1 MVTRAFC
8 AAAIGAVV
16 LLATTASASPAIT
29 RTTPPSVIGLIGD
42 DGLNPLHAEFATRDG
57 RDPRYPRGMP
67 RAVRVELPREGDFAT
82 RLAELQAGPL
92 GHPTPGTL
100 YAVGGTRLLV
110 YTVGGGSVLSDRA
123 HGTGVAA
130 SAAGL
135 RTGTASDALVVFV
148 AGTTAAAYEW
158 LAEQSWIDVAST
170 SVYSIR
176 TTEQCAGAAATRR
189 MYRNGGLLFSSSGNT
204 QDVLEPLSI
213 PNGLPEV
220 YQVGGVDASGRT
232 WLPPHPEQSEPAF
245 VVANV
250 IRPYESGA
258 RFSFRAASGDSLN
271 GSQPF
276 GGTSGATPTVAGYAS
291 RLIAQARAVLHSAGG
306 RIGQNLAVAGPGAH
320 RRTRGPLADG
330 RFTRDELVRILHNT
344 ARPAEPASAGRY
356 AIEGYGA
363 TDNRSFTTALAVLE
377 GTAPLPERAQEDAAN
392 ATAENARQQA
402 SSRC

>member
-1 MVTRAFC
+1 MVKRASC
-8 AAAIGAVV
+8 AAAFGALV
-16 LLATTASASPAIT
+16 LLATTALAAPATT
-29 RTTPPSVIGLIGD
+29 RTYPLSVIGLIGD
-42 DGLNPLHAEFATRDG
+42 AGVNPLHAEFATRDG
-57 RDPRYPRGMP
+57 RDPRYPAGMP
-67 RAVRVELPREGDFAT
+67 RAVRVDLPRDGAFAA
-82 RLAELQAGPL
+82 RLAEVQAGPL

-110 YTVGGGSVLSDRA
+110 YTVGGGSVLDDRA

-130 SAAGL
+130 SAAGR

-148 AGTTAAAYEW
+148 AGTTAAAYDW
-158 LAEQSWIDVAST
+158 LAGQSWIDVAST

-176 TTEQCAGAAATRR
+176 TTDQCAGAAAVRR
-189 MYRNGGLLFSSSGNT
+189 MYRDGGLLFSSSGNT

-220 YQVGGVDASGRT
+220 YQVGGVDATGRT

-245 VVANV
+245 AVANV

-271 GSQPF
+271 GDQPF

-291 RLIAQARAVLHSAGG
+291 RLISQARVLLGSTGG
-306 RIGQNLAVAGPGAH
+306 RSTQNLAVAGPGAH
-320 RRTRGPLADG
+320 RPARGPLADG
-330 RFTRDELVRILHNT
+330 RFTRDELVRVLHRT
-344 ARPAEPASAGRY
+344 AVPAETASAGRY

-363 TDNRSFTTALAVLE
+363 TDSRSFTSALAVLE
-377 GTAPLPERAQEDAAN
+377 GAAPLPERAQEDVAN
-392 ATAENARQQA
+392 AAAENARQQT